1 MSVTDETNKGIFER
15 LAESKSKV
23 LVELGCGEFKK
34 NPDSIGIDLVKLP
47 GVDIVHNLENGLP
60 FIPDNS
66 VDEIS
71 SWHVLEHIVHFEE
84 LMRDIH
90 RILKPEGLHKATV
103 PHFSNPHY
111 YSDYTHKR
119 FFGLYTFEYFS
130 LISDQDL
137 NRKVHDF
144 YVDFHFN
151 VIYRRFNFK
160 KNMSPRNI
168 FNILIADPL
177 FNASNYMKEL
187 YEDKFAFMIP
197 CKEIYYEME
206 PIK

>member
-1 MSVTDETNKGIFER
+1 MTPEEKRTKFLELVK
-15 LAESKSKV
+15 SKSRIV
-23 LVELGCGEFKK
+23 IELGCGEVKR
-34 NPDSIGIDLVKLP
+34 NPDSIGIDIAKLP
-47 GVDIVHNLENGLP
+47 GVDIIQNLESGLD

-71 SWHVLEHIVHFEE
+71 SSHVLEHIIRFEE

-90 RILKPEGLHKATV
+90 RILKPDGIHKVTV

-130 LISDQDL
+130 KISDQKL

-144 YVDFHFN
+144 YVDFHFR
-151 VIYRRFNFK
+151 VTHRRFNFK
-160 KNMSPRNI
+160 KNLSPRNI
-168 FNILIADPL
+168 FNILVADPL
-177 FNASNYMKEL
+177 FNTSNYMQEF
-187 YEDKFAFMIP
+187 YEDKFAFIIP
-197 CKEIYYEME
+197 CKEIYFEMQ
-206 PIK
+206 PVK

>member
-1 MSVTDETNKGIFER
+1 MTRESNRLLFEKLINDR
-15 LAESKSKV
+15 QQV
-23 LVELGCGEFKK
+23 IVELGCGEHKK
-34 NPDSIGIDLVKLP
+34 SPDHIGIDFVDLP
-47 GVDIVHNLENGLP
+47 GVDILHDLEQGLG
-60 FIPDNS
+60 FIPDNT
-66 VDEIS
+66 VDEITS
-71 SWHVLEHIVHFEE
+71 SHVFEHIMHFEE

-90 RILKPEGLHKATV
+90 RVLKPGGVHKITV

-130 LISDQDL
+130 KIADQSL

-144 YVDFHFN
+144 YVDFHFK
-151 VIYRRFNFK
+151 VVYRRFNFK
-160 KNMSPRNI
+160 RNFSPRNI

-187 YEDKFAFMIP
+187 YEDKFAFIFP
-197 CKEIYYEME
+197 CKELYFEMQ
-206 PIK
+206 PVK